1 MPWEMR
7 LVINMRIAYNLLIL
21 SILLV
26 CIWFVYVSVD
36 SKAYYR
42 KIFRGILWA
51 AVVMYINRLV
61 GVAYDEGFLPCVEW
75 LLVMERTIH
84 YFLTLAIYTLY
95 AYFIFCLVGQFHYYP
110 RKRKI
115 TFWLLNFVMN
125 ALILTSPWTHAIFYV
140 EDGVS
145 YHGKLFF
152 LLVFTRGLYAI
163 MATVYALMKRKL
175 MIKIFG
181 QSIILLAVFTIIQ
194 VIEYLIYQ
202 DETLY
207 YSTLIVNIIIFLLT
221 ITMVEF
227 YKDGATE
234 LLNKRAFRQFIDR
247 EIGKPGT
254 RVVYLI
260 KLKNYE
266 YLRQN
271 CHEPSVMVLVKQLAE
286 YMKEYAMLS
295 SIYYFDDGKYGIVV
309 RQRDRFDETAF
320 LEKLKERFCVPFE
333 LNGARINLSLFVAMM
348 DVSEGKINKNNFYR
362 YFAACDDLK
371 YKSSDLI
378 EFVRSDNLGLDELQ
392 KYRNIEDAIE
402 RALVENEFEMYYQP
416 IISTRT
422 GRVVSAEA
430 LIRLKD
436 RVLGFVSPED
446 FIPISENNG
455 KILEISEFVIYSVF
469 RFVKEKNIAEMGMDF
484 IEMNLSA
491 MQCMDK
497 NLTEKLQYYIQKYDI
512 DPRQINL
519 EITETATNFD
529 EQRLKEQLLD
539 VKKLGFTFSLDDYGT
554 GYSNLVRVLEYPVDV
569 IKLDKSIVWAAFTD
583 RDSFVTIK
591 NLISMF
597 HDVRRKLVAEGVEN
611 REQMSTLRELG
622 CDYIQGYFY
631 SRPVPADEFIEYTRN
646 MNNE

>member
-1 MPWEMR
+1 MK
-7 LVINMRIAYNLLIL
+7 VAYNLLIL
-21 SILLV
+21 SILFV

-51 AVVMYINRLV
+51 AVLMYLNRLLS
-61 GVAYDEGFLPCVEW
+61 VAIVENMISYAEW
-75 LLVMERTIH
+75 MLVTERLIH

-95 AYFIFCLVGQFHYYP
+95 AYFIFCLVGQFYYYS
-110 RKRKI
+110 RKRKLA
-115 TFWLLNFVMN
+115 FWAGNLAVN
-125 ALILTSPWTHAIFYV
+125 ALLLTSPWTHAIFYV
-140 EDGVS
+140 EDGVA
-145 YHGKLFF
+145 YHGKFF
-152 LLVFTRGLYAI
+152 FILILARAVYAV

-181 QSIILLAVFTIIQ
+181 QSIVLLAVFTGIQ
-194 VIEYLIYQ
+194 VTEYLIFQ

-234 LLNKRAFRQFIDR
+234 LLNKRAFKQFIDK
-247 EIGKPGT
+247 EIGKPGNKA
-254 RVVYLI
+254 VYLI

-266 YLRQN
+266 YLRDN
-271 CHEPSVMVLVKQLAE
+271 CYEPSVMVLVKQLAE
-286 YMKEYAMLS
+286 YMKEYSMLS
-295 SIYYFDDGKYGIVV
+295 SIYYFEDGKYGIVV
-309 RQRDRFDETAF
+309 RHKDKFDETAF
-320 LEKLKERFCVPFE
+320 LGKLRERFCVPFE
-333 LNGARINLSLFVAMM
+333 LNGASINLTLFVAVM
-348 DVSEGKINKNNFYR
+348 DVSSGKINKNNFYR

-371 YKSSDLI
+371 YRSNELI
-378 EFVRSDNLGLDELQ
+378 EIVQSDCFGIDELQ

-402 RALVENEFEMYYQP
+402 RALVEHEFEMYYQP

-436 RVLGFVSPED
+436 RILGFVSPED

-455 KILEISEFVIYSVF
+455 KILEISEFVIDSVF
-469 RFVKEKNIAEMGMDF
+469 RFVKENNIKAMGMEF
-484 IEMNLSA
+484 IEMNLSV

-497 NLTEKLQYYIQKYDI
+497 NLTDKLQYYIQKYDI
-512 DPRQINL
+512 DPRCINL

-529 EQRLKEQLLD
+529 EHRLKEQLLD
-539 VKKLGFTFSLDDYGT
+539 IKKLGFTFSLDDYGT

-611 REQMSTLRELG
+611 EEQMSTLRELG

-631 SRPVPADEFIEYTRN
+631 SRPVPKAEFIEYTMSIN
-646 MNNE
+646 GSN

>member
-1 MPWEMR
+1 
-7 LVINMRIAYNLLIL
+7 MRIAYNLLIL
-21 SILLV
+21 SILFV
-26 CIWFVYVSVD
+26 CLWFVYVSVD

-51 AVVMYINRLV
+51 AVLMYINRML
-61 GVAYDEGFLPCVEW
+61 GIALDEGYITYSEGLHTA
-75 LLVMERTIH
+75 ERAVH

-95 AYFIFCLVGQFHYYP
+95 AYFIFCLVGQFYYYS
-110 RKRKI
+110 RRIKI
-115 TFWLLNFVMN
+115 CFWLLNFVAN
-125 ALILTSPWTHAIFYV
+125 ILILTSPWTHAIFYI
-140 EDGVS
+140 EDGTS
-145 YHGKLFF
+145 CHGRFF
-152 LLVFTRGLYAI
+152 FVLVFTRGFYAV
-163 MATVYALMKRKL
+163 MATIYALMKRKL

-181 QSIILLAVFTIIQ
+181 QSIILLALFTVLQ
-194 VIEYLIYQ
+194 VIEYNILQ

-227 YKDGATE
+227 YKDGSTE
-234 LLNKRAFRQFIDR
+234 LLNKKAFKQFIDK
-247 EIGKPGT
+247 EIGKPGN
-254 RVVYLI
+254 RAVYLI

-266 YLRQN
+266 YLREN
-271 CHEPSVMVLVKQLAE
+271 CYEPSVMVLVKQLAE
-286 YMKEYAMLS
+286 YMKEYSMLS

-309 RQRDRFDETAF
+309 RQKDRFDEEAF

-333 LNGARINLSLFVAMM
+333 INGASIHLMLFVATL
-348 DVSEGKINKNNFYR
+348 DISDGKINKNNFYR

-378 EFVRSDNLGLDELQ
+378 EVVRSDNFGIDELQ

-422 GRVVSAEA
+422 GKVVSAEA

-436 RVLGFVSPED
+436 RILGFVSPED

-455 KILEISEFVIYSVF
+455 KILEISEFVIDSVF
-469 RFVKEKNIAEMGMDF
+469 RFVKENDIVGLGMEF
-484 IEMNLSA
+484 IEMNLSV

-497 NLTEKLQYYIQKYDI
+497 NLTEKLKYYINKYDI
-512 DPRQINL
+512 DPRRINL

-529 EQRLKEQLLD
+529 EQRLRQQLHD
-539 VKKLGFTFSLDDYGT
+539 IKQLGFTFSLDDYGT

-611 REQMSTLRELG
+611 EEQMHTLRELG

-631 SRPVPADEFIEYTRN
+631 SRPVPKEDFIAYTQSV
-646 MNNE
+646 NESED

>member
-1 MPWEMR
+1 MC
-7 LVINMRIAYNLLIL
+7 LVINMKIAYNLLIL
-21 SILLV
+21 SILFV

-51 AVVMYINRLV
+51 AVLMYVNRLLSI
-61 GVAYDEGFLPCVEW
+61 AIEQELIPYAEW
-75 LLVMERTIH
+75 MLVMERLVH

-110 RKRKI
+110 RRRKVA
-115 TFWLLNFVMN
+115 FWSVNLVVN
-125 ALILTSPWTHAIFYV
+125 ALLLSSPWTHAIFYV
-140 EDGVS
+140 EDGVV
-145 YHGKLFF
+145 YQGKLFYM
-152 LLVFTRGLYAI
+152 LIFTRAMYAL
-163 MATVYALMKRKL
+163 MATVYALIKRKF

-194 VIEYLIYQ
+194 MIEYLVYQ

-227 YKDGATE
+227 YKDSSTE
-234 LLNKRAFRQFIDR
+234 LLNKKAFKQFIDR
-247 EIGKPGT
+247 EIGKPGNKA
-254 RVVYLI
+254 VYLI

-266 YLRQN
+266 YLREN
-271 CHEPSVMVLVKQLAE
+271 CYEPSVMVLVKQLAE
-286 YMKEYAMLS
+286 YMKEYSMLS
-295 SIYYFDDGKYGIVV
+295 SIYYFEDGKYGIVI
-309 RQRDRFDETAF
+309 RQKDKFDETAF
-320 LEKLKERFCVPFE
+320 LGKLKERFCVPFE
-333 LNGARINLSLFVAMM
+333 LNGASIHLTLFVAVM
-348 DVSEGKINKNNFYR
+348 DVSNGKINKNNFYR
-362 YFAACDDLK
+362 YFSACDDLK
-371 YKSSDLI
+371 YRSNELI
-378 EFVRSDNLGLDELQ
+378 EIVQSDSFGIDELQ

-402 RALVENEFEMYYQP
+402 RALVEHEFEMYYQP
-416 IISTRT
+416 IISTQT
-422 GRVVSAEA
+422 GKVVSAEA

-436 RVLGFVSPED
+436 RVLGYVSPED

-455 KILEISEFVIYSVF
+455 KILEISEFVIDSVF
-469 RFVKEKNIAEMGMDF
+469 RFVKENDIVAMGMEF

-497 NLTEKLQYYIQKYDI
+497 NLTEKLRYYIQKYDI
-512 DPRQINL
+512 DPRRINL

-529 EQRLKEQLLD
+529 EHRLKEQLLD
-539 VKKLGFTFSLDDYGT
+539 IKKLGFTFSLDDYGT

-597 HDVRRKLVAEGVEN
+597 HDVRRRLVAEGVEN
-611 REQMSTLRELG
+611 EDQMNTLRELG

-631 SRPVPADEFIEYTRN
+631 SRPVPKEEFIKYTKSVN
-646 MNNE
+646 IK

>member
-1 MPWEMR
+1 MR
-7 LVINMRIAYNLLIL
+7 LVLNMRIAYNLLIL
-21 SILLV
+21 SILFV
-26 CIWFVYVSVD
+26 CIWFVYVSVQ

-42 KIFRGILWA
+42 KIFRWILWA
-51 AVVMYINRLV
+51 AVLMYLNRML
-61 GVAYDEGFLPCVEW
+61 GIALEEGYIPYAGW
-75 LLVMERTIH
+75 LHTLERAVH
-84 YFLTLAIYTLY
+84 YLLTLAIYTLY
-95 AYFIFCLVGQFHYYP
+95 AYFIFCLVGQFHYYSK
-110 RKRKI
+110 KRKI
-115 TFWLLNFVMN
+115 GFWLLTFAVN
-125 ALILTSPWTHAIFYV
+125 ILVATSPWTHAVFYI
-140 EDGVS
+140 EDGTV
-145 YHGKLFF
+145 YQGKLFF
-152 LLVFTRGLYAI
+152 LLVFTRTLYAV
-163 MATVYALMKRKL
+163 MATAYALMKRKL

-181 QSIILLAVFTIIQ
+181 QSIVLIAVFTVLQ
-194 VIEYLIYQ
+194 VTEYFILH

-234 LLNKRAFRQFIDR
+234 LLNKKAFKQYIDR
-247 EIGKPGT
+247 EIGKTGNKA
-254 RVVYLI
+254 VYLI

-266 YLRQN
+266 YLREN
-271 CHEPSVMVLVKQLAE
+271 CHEPSVLVLVKQLAE
-286 YMKEYAMLS
+286 YMKEYSMLS

-309 RQRDRFDETAF
+309 RQKDKFDETAF

-333 LNGARINLSLFVAMM
+333 LNGASIHLALFVAMM
-348 DVSEGKINKNNFYR
+348 DISSGKINKNNFYR
-362 YFAACDDLK
+362 YFSACDDLK
-371 YKSSDLI
+371 YRSSDLI
-378 EFVRSDNLGLDELQ
+378 EVVRSDSLGIDELQ

-402 RALVENEFEMYYQP
+402 RALVEHEFEMYYQP

-455 KILEISEFVIYSVF
+455 KILEISEFVIDSVF
-469 RFVKEKNIAEMGMDF
+469 RFVSENDIVSMGMEF

-497 NLTEKLQYYIQKYDI
+497 NLTEKLRYYIQKYDV
-512 DPRQINL
+512 DPRLINL

-529 EQRLKEQLLD
+529 EQRLKEQLMD
-539 VKKLGFTFSLDDYGT
+539 IKKLGFTFSLDDYGT

-611 REQMSTLRELG
+611 EEQMSTLRELG

-631 SRPVPADEFIEYTRN
+631 SRPVPKENFIEYTRGVN
-646 MNNE
+646 KNG

>member
-1 MPWEMR
+1 M
-7 LVINMRIAYNLLIL
+7 LNMRIAYNLLIL
-21 SILLV
+21 SILFV

-51 AVVMYINRLV
+51 AVLMYINRML
-61 GVAYDEGFLPCVEW
+61 GIALEEGYISYSGGLH
-75 LLVMERTIH
+75 MAERTVH

-95 AYFIFCLVGQFHYYP
+95 AYFIFCFVGQFQYYP
-110 RKRKI
+110 RRLKLC
-115 TFWLLNFVMN
+115 FWLLNFVTN
-125 ALILTSPWTHAIFYV
+125 ALILTSPWTNAVFYV
-140 EDGVS
+140 EDGTAF
-145 YHGKLFF
+145 HGKFFF
-152 LLVFTRGLYAI
+152 LLVFTRGLYAV
-163 MATVYALMKRKL
+163 MATVYALMKRKF

-181 QSIILLAVFTIIQ
+181 QSIILLAFFTVLQ
-194 VIEYLIYQ
+194 VIEYNAFQ

-227 YKDGATE
+227 YKDGSTE
-234 LLNKRAFRQFIDR
+234 LLNKKAFKQFIDK
-247 EIGKPGT
+247 EIGKPGN
-254 RVVYLI
+254 RAVYLI

-266 YLRQN
+266 YLREN
-271 CHEPSVMVLVKQLAE
+271 CYEPSVMVLVKQLAE
-286 YMKEYAMLS
+286 YMKEYSMLS

-309 RQRDRFDETAF
+309 RQKDKFDEEAF

-333 LNGARINLSLFVAMM
+333 INGASIHLMLFVATL
-348 DVSEGKINKNNFYR
+348 DISDGKINKHNFYR

-378 EFVRSDNLGLDELQ
+378 EVVRSDNFGIDELQ

-422 GRVVSAEA
+422 GKVVSAEA

-455 KILEISEFVIYSVF
+455 KILEISEFVIDSVF
-469 RFVKEKNIAEMGMDF
+469 RFVKENDIVGLGMEF
-484 IEMNLSA
+484 IEMNLSV

-497 NLTEKLQYYIQKYDI
+497 NLTEKLKYYINKYDI
-512 DPRQINL
+512 DPRRINL

-529 EQRLKEQLLD
+529 EQRLREQLRD
-539 VKKLGFTFSLDDYGT
+539 IKALGFTFSLDDYGT

-611 REQMSTLRELG
+611 EEQMRTLRELG

-631 SRPVPADEFIEYTRN
+631 SRPVPMGDFIEYTKSV
-646 MNNE
+646 NENDD